1 MYQPILDAMRRGA
14 AAEALAAAREAVAAQ
29 PQDAT
34 SHRLLAA
41 ALRLDGDR
49 EGAIAAIDQAIAL
62 APDDANLHLER
73 AGLLLQE
80 RQLDEAQASLARA
93 VGLDPNQF
101 PAYIVQS
108 QLALGRGD
116 LDEAERIA
124 RVAARIAPDHPHVAA
139 VEGTLALRRGDADNA
154 LAILSRA
161 AERAPDDMQL
171 RHSLG
176 FAYLA
181 KGHLAFAE
189 QAFRRMLEANPGSR
203 PLRALVADVIR
214 RQGRMAEAAD
224 ELAPL
229 LEGAGATPAMHA
241 VVGEMELAAG
251 RNERALAVLRPAFAA
266 QPTER
271 RIVAALCEAWR
282 RLGAETEARD
292 TLDTA
297 LAQHPQAADLWH
309 ARLLFEP
316 FAEQGA
322 RTVVERW
329 LQAMPE
335 FVPAL
340 QAMATIHQQ
349 AGESE
354 QAEAIALRI
363 TQIEPGHTQA
373 ELRVV
378 DHLLQRDPEAAVS
391 RIEGLIGLAQ
401 DENVKRNLR
410 QLLGRALDIAGHPA
424 AALETWAEVQA
435 EAVPQRLP
443 LPPTSTR
450 TGDWPAMAP
459 KPEDVNSVLLLWGLP
474 GSLVE
479 RVAHTFDLA
488 GMPLRADRFGPKPP
502 TDLFQRYDTIT
513 SLDSGSADAQA
524 LVAQWREQLPARGI
538 RDGVIFDWLLFWD
551 NAMLRALR
559 PHLPEAMLMAVIRDP
574 RDMLLDWLAFGS
586 PAPLALES
594 PVVAARWLAQSLEQL
609 ADLQEQNLFP
619 HRLLKLD
626 GIEYT
631 ERGIGQAIADALQIT
646 IEAAPPVALGP
657 QHFEA
662 GHWRTYAGP
671 LAEAFALLAPV
682 AQRLGYPAA

>member
-1 MYQPILDAMRRGA
+1 MYQPILDALRRGA

-62 APDDANLHLER
+62 APDDANVHLER

-80 RQLDEAQASLARA
+80 RQLDEAQAALARA

-101 PAYIVQS
+101 PAYIVQA

-116 LDEAERIA
+116 LDEAERIVRIA
-124 RVAARIAPDHPHVAA
+124 SRIAPDHPHVAA

-251 RNERALAVLRPAFAA
+251 RNERAVAVLRPAFAA
-266 QPTER
+266 KPGER

-282 RLGAETEARD
+282 RLGAESEARE
-292 TLDTA
+292 TLEAA
-297 LAQHPQAADLWH
+297 LAEHPQAADLWH

-316 FAEQGA
+316 FAEQSA

-329 LQAMPE
+329 LQAMPD

-378 DHLLQRDPEAAVS
+378 DHLLQRDPEAAVT
-391 RIEGLIGLAQ
+391 RIESLISLAQ
-401 DENVKRNLR
+401 DENIKRNLR
-410 QLLGRALDIAGHPA
+410 QLLGRALDIAGHRA
-424 AALETWAEVQA
+424 AAAETWTEVQA
-435 EAVPQRLP
+435 ETSQLRLP
-443 LPPTSTR
+443 LPPTGTR
-450 TGDWPAMAP
+450 TGDWPALAP
-459 KPEDVNSVLLLWGLP
+459 KPEGASSLLLLWGLP

-479 RVAHTFDLA
+479 RVAQTFDLA
-488 GMPLRADRFGPKPP
+488 GMPLRADRFGPQPP
-502 TDLFQRYDTIT
+502 NDLFQRYDTIT

-538 RDGVIFDWLLFWD
+538 VNGVIFDWLLFWD

-559 PHLPEAMLMAVIRDP
+559 PHVPEAVLMAVIRDP
-574 RDMLLDWLAFGS
+574 RDMLLDWLAFGA
-586 PAPLALES
+586 PAPFALES

-619 HRLLKLD
+619 YRLLKLD

-657 QHFEA
+657 PQFEA
-662 GHWRTYAGP
+662 GHWRAYTGP
-671 LAEAFALLAPV
+671 LAEAFE
-682 AQRLGYPAA
+682 